1 MFEKPVQLF
10 HGLEPG
16 QPIPANQLTAT
27 ERKQLEA
34 MGMTTLE
41 VVPENMAEIL
51 AEIQRDIS
59 NPVDL
64 PVAPDTK
71 PIDGAAVVRGATQ
84 FADLPADKQDEIRKF
99 LTDAQNYY
107 KTEERRAAARI
118 DGAAPGINAAIDAA
132 LDAEEKISDTRVSE
146 PKMTEPTD
154 VTGAVSKHC
163 PNCGWNQAEALLA
176 EPTEE
181 EKTAFVVASIAG
193 NRVKR
198 SYPLLNGAVTLT
210 FRTLLEIEN
219 DAIKEYAA
227 VKQSRDKLHAFAV
240 SNIVSDVSALASL
253 DSVKFA
259 PTGAPGVPGRYDV
272 LESLADILTD
282 AKNNIDAIDKYC
294 EKIKYQILKTDV
306 MVRQV
311 QKYFIRFFWTMN
323 TLEARMYDT
332 NFYRPRNTEAS

>member
-16 QPIPANQLTAT
+16 QPIPAHQLTAA

-34 MGMTTLE
+34 LGMTTLE

-84 FADLPADKQDEIRKF
+84 FADLPAAKQDEIRKF

-132 LDAEEKISDTRVSE
+132 LDAEEAKPDTRVSGGGMN
-146 PKMTEPTD
+146 K
-154 VTGAVSKHC
+154 VIF
-163 PNCGWNQAEALLA
+163 N
-176 EPTEE
+176 
-181 EKTAFVVASIAG
+181 SITWT
-193 NRVKR
+193 ND
-198 SYPLLNGAVTLT
+198 LT
-210 FRTLLEIEN
+210 IF
-219 DAIKEYAA
+219 
-227 VKQSRDKLHAFAV
+227 
-240 SNIVSDVSALASL
+240 
-253 DSVKFA
+253 
-259 PTGAPGVPGRYDV
+259 
-272 LESLADILTD
+272 
-282 AKNNIDAIDKYC
+282 
-294 EKIKYQILKTDV
+294 
-306 MVRQV
+306 
-311 QKYFIRFFWTMN
+311 
-323 TLEARMYDT
+323 
-332 NFYRPRNTEAS
+332 